1 MKYGQ
6 GAYSSNDAAAFGL
19 AATLQHPPG
28 HTRTFSSKDMCA
40 SPARDY
46 SYDPEVVHDVVLTG
60 LVRSAVPRLPSM
72 DASMPRP

>member
-1 MKYGQ
+1 
-6 GAYSSNDAAAFGL
+6 
-19 AATLQHPPG
+19 
-28 HTRTFSSKDMCA
+28 MCA